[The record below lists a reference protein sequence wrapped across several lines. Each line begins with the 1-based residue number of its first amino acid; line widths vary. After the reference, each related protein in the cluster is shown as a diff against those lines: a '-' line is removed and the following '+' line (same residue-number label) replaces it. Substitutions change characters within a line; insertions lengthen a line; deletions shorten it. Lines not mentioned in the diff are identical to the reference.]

1 MFDILSLSSQI
12 LGAACL
18 IFVLRVTDVSM
29 GTVRTVMI
37 IRGMRKWAALIGFI
51 EVTIWVVAIS
61 QVMTNLDTVWTILG
75 YSGGF
80 ATGTLLGMW
89 IEGKLAFGH
98 MDVHI
103 ISMTL
108 RQEIAQ
114 KARQA
119 GFGATLMRAEGQSGP
134 VPVYL
139 IDVVAPRKWIAD
151 LLRLVNEVDATSF
164 VTVEEARQVVRGYQQ
179 LVK

>member
-1 MFDILSLSSQI
+1 MDILSLSSQV

-61 QVMTNLDTVWTILG
+61 QVMSNLDTVWTILG

-103 ISMTL
+103 ISMTKG
-108 RQEIAQ
+108 QEIAQ

-119 GFGATLMRAEGQSGP
+119 GFGATLLQAEGQSG
-134 VPVYL
+134 PVYL
-139 IDVVAPRKWIAD
+139 IDVVAPRKQIAA